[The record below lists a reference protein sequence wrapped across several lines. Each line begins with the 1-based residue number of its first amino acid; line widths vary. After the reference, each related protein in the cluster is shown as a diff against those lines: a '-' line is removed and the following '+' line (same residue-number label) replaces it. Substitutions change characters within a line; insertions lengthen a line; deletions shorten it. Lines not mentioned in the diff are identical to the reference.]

1 MAILKKRIK
10 LELITAM
17 GTHGAN
23 NKELEFRITELKSAM
38 RFWWRAVQCFDSAE
52 ELYRRE
58 SALFGS
64 LGRKAPVSIRQY
76 KFDRPKTELVKLG
89 KGGPGNFFKVG
100 ETIEIELLS
109 YDFEKLDEYLQI
121 LKLTSYLGGIGQRS
135 RKGYGAFKIVEID
148 GDIVPIETDI
158 ISVLIQLISDITDKK
173 YIKYSYEKKNIALN
187 RKNTQYLCLK
197 KINVGRV
204 RGRDKFFDDLKR
216 CICKRTRTK
225 KYLLNVSC
233 YCGGNSK
240 VIPVVSEFWVDQYN
254 DFVENYC
261 QTYIKYLI
269 EG

>member
-52 ELYRRE
+52 ELYRKE

-76 KFDRPKTELVKLG
+76 KFDRPNAQSVNLG
-89 KGGPGNFFKVG
+89 KGGTVDFFEEG
-100 ETIEIELLS
+100 EVIEIELLS
-109 YDFEKLDEYLQI
+109 HDSEKLDKYLQI

-135 RKGYGAFKIVEID
+135 RKGYGAFKV
-148 GDIVPIETDI
+148 IENNDAAPKEKDI
-158 ISVLIQLISDITDKK
+158 IEILKQLIISITGEDH
-173 YIKYSYEKKNIALN
+173 IKQLNKGQNIIFN
-187 RKNTQYLCLK
+187 CNDPNYLCLEKIRIGRERKLK
-197 KINVGRV
+197 KFYKDV
-204 RGRDKFFDDLKR
+204 KK
-216 CICKRTRTK
+216 CIHETANTK
-225 KYLLNVSC
+225 EYLLNVSC
-233 YCGGNSK
+233 YCGRNSK
-240 VIPVVSEFWVDQYN
+240 VIPVVSEFWVDPYN

>member
-52 ELYRRE
+52 ELYRKE

-76 KFDRPKTELVKLG
+76 KFDRPNAQSIKLG
-89 KGGPGNFFKVG
+89 KGGTVDFFEEG
-100 ETIEIELLS
+100 EVIEIELLS
-109 YDFEKLDEYLQI
+109 HDSEKLDKYLQI

-135 RKGYGAFKIVEID
+135 RKGYGAFKIVESN
-148 GDIVPIETDI
+148 GTAPKEKEIVEILEQLI
-158 ISVLIQLISDITDKK
+158 ISITGEDHIKQLNK
-173 YIKYSYEKKNIALN
+173 EQNIIFN
-187 RKNTQYLCLK
+187 CNDSKYLCLNKIRIGRERELK
-197 KINVGRV
+197 KFYKDV
-204 RGRDKFFDDLKR
+204 KK
-216 CICKRTRTK
+216 CIHETANTK
-225 KYLLNVSC
+225 EYLLSVSC
-233 YCGGNSK
+233 YGSENSK
-240 VIPVVSEFWVDQYN
+240 VKPIVSEFRVKRYN
-254 DFVENYC
+254 NFVKNYC

-269 EG
+269 KG